1 VFEPGDTV
9 CFERAAALRQN
20 EVRAME
26 VKVETYLDED
36 GVEKLRRVR
45 FDSREIEVTENI
57 DQWYGVDYRYFK
69 IKADDGNLYIIRH
82 NEIRANWEL
91 TMYEHE

>member
-1 VFEPGDTV
+1 
-9 CFERAAALRQN
+9 
-20 EVRAME
+20 ME
-26 VKVETYLDED
+26 LGVETYLDQD

-57 DQWYGVDYRYFK
+57 DQWYGADYRYFK
-69 IKADDGNLYIIRH
+69 IKAHDGNTYIIRH

-91 TMYEHE
+91 TMYKHG